1 MTKVKAFATLWLRA
15 DTYIAGLRAYQYS
28 RVRALCEKFFEKGR
42 AYERSKTVIPS
53 ADNQPYTEEEND
65 RRQN

>member
-15 DTYIAGLRAYQYS
+15 DTHIAGLQAYQC
-28 RVRALCEKFFEKGR
+28 RQVRMLCEKFFEKGR
-42 AYERSKTVIPS
+42 AYERSKNVLPS

-65 RRQN
+65 RRQS